1 MAKRTTDRKMDSPI
15 LILALPLWDPSSSP
29 RSGLPYGRPTL
40 TVTVHDSKDFDSSF
54 SLAFQMV
61 HITVLFMC
69 LETCCTVDTMINI
82 FMYVF

>member
-1 MAKRTTDRKMDSPI
+1 MAKRTTDRKMDSFV
-15 LILALPLWDPSSSP
+15 LILALPLWGPSSSP

-40 TVTVHDSKDFDSSF
+40 TVIVHDSKDFDSSF

-69 LETCCTVDTMINI
+69 LETSCTVDTMINI